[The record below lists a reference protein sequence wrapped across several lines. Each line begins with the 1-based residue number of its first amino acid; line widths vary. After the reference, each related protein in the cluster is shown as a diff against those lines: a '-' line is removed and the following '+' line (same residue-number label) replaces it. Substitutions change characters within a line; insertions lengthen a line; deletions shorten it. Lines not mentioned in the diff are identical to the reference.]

1 MSGQYEPGLL
11 EMNTKR
17 ILVLEKCI
25 RFATLIYLTLGCPQ
39 IYIYVFQYY
48 EQQDMVHIYAIE
60 NTIFLISDT
69 IIKYGTVK
77 VLEKGKKLIDEFE
90 VINTNYRRHSVSAPK
105 GKYLVKFIDSDEK
118 TEKFVFLQNMGSTN
132 NNINKL

>member
-1 MSGQYEPGLL
+1 
-11 EMNTKR
+11 
-17 ILVLEKCI
+17 
-25 RFATLIYLTLGCPQ
+25 
-39 IYIYVFQYY
+39 
-48 EQQDMVHIYAIE
+48 MVHIYAIE

-118 TEKFVFLQNMGSTN
+118 TEKFVFLQNMDSTN